1 MFNQPQKKNRLR
13 EFSFSRWDI
22 SPLKITS
29 FFILAIIFLIA
40 GNFAEKLTIDWVNT
54 ISEIQF
60 SPRVFVFDM
69 EGNLTTLYSTL
80 ALGFCS
86 LLLAIIASIE
96 KSMNSR
102 YNKFWRAMSFI
113 FLYLAIDESCSIHE
127 ALSNIIRTAFNTRG
141 LLFFAWVIP
150 AAILLVVFLI
160 AFRGFIAHLPPRISN
175 LFLVA
180 GAIYV
185 GGAIG
190 MELIGAYIADFRGMD
205 NQAYWLASSIEE
217 LLEMFGIV
225 VFIYGLLSYIKS
237 KLTKLNFSVSF
248 RQPK

>member
-1 MFNQPQKKNRLR
+1 
-13 EFSFSRWDI
+13 
-22 SPLKITS
+22 
-29 FFILAIIFLIA
+29 
-40 GNFAEKLTIDWVNT
+40 
-54 ISEIQF
+54 
-60 SPRVFVFDM
+60 M

-127 ALSNIIRTAFNTRG
+127 VLNKILTPAFNTRG
-141 LLFFAWVIP
+141 LLFFPWVIP

-160 AFRGFIAHLPPRISN
+160 VFRGFIAHLPPRIRN

-190 MELIGAYIADFRGMD
+190 MELIGAYIADFQGCFAASYCMD
-205 NQAYWLASSIEE
+205 NKAYWLASSIEE

-225 VFIYGLLSYIKS
+225 VFIYGLLSYMKS
-237 KLTKLNFSVSF
+237 KITKLNLSVSF